1 MSKKPT
7 ITTAIEVTPEVTVPV
22 EQAKTVMTTIVEDA
36 PPVVQQDKQYLT
48 ARFDKDFLKNGP
60 EKVDV
65 KEPPKTEPRLTS
77 RTRAEME
84 AGRKSIADYQ

>member
-7 ITTAIEVTPEVTVPV
+7 TFVTAVEVTPEVTTPV
-22 EQAKTVMTTIVEDA
+22 EPTKTTIVEDA
-36 PPVVQQDKQYLT
+36 PPVMQQDKQYLT

-60 EKVDV
+60 EEVDV
-65 KEPPKTEPRLTS
+65 KEPPKTERRLTA

>member
-7 ITTAIEVTPEVTVPV
+7 TFVTAVEVTPEVTIKDTGV
-22 EQAKTVMTTIVEDA
+22 A

-48 ARFDKDFLKNGP
+48 ARFDKDFLSNAAPEADTKVEP
-60 EKVDV
+60 EK
-65 KEPPKTEPRLTS
+65 TERRLTS